1 MFAKSWLVES
11 MSVKRKS
18 WSFHSKQETIRGF
31 FTPSRRCDLQ
41 IERWACE
48 RSVHVPLYQWAFRGT
63 DTNPPA
69 DCQFLCHKQF
79 IWSFPRRSQIA
90 WSVETCWKPHHW
102 HLTLAPSSEAEVQ
115 CQLQLQ
121 QLETCDLCLCWTWFA
136 PWSKFRRSLESKCGT
151 SMNFHELPACFKFHQ
166 RHESQT
172 SWITQSS
179 PLSSRC
185 LQRNATLKDPWS
197 SIRSYWLV
205 WLELF
210 AWSICCSVTSSVI
223 RVEPGRSMKIN
234 GPAFSRTQWW
244 HGDIKSLGTATSGC
258 FEVKHGKTNQHEL
271 RNRPFQ
277 CSKTIQFVSKD
288 LHKNS
293 EWRSRSFYRMTKAPK
308 KVPFSFEKTEMA
320 HFSW

>member
-102 HLTLAPSSEAEVQ
+102 HLTLDTWHTSIAPSSEAEVQ

-151 SMNFHELPACFKFHQ
+151 SMNFHFPACFKFHQ
-166 RHESQT
+166 RREKDIMNHSIIPTFESLPT
-172 SWITQSS
+172 TQRNVVVREVPSGPTDWYDLNFLPDRSVVQSHPQWFESS
-179 PLSSRC
+179 LVDQWKSMAQHSTDLSSV
-185 LQRNATLKDPWS
+185 QRLLNLYQRISTKIMNEDQDP
-197 SIRSYWLV
+197 SIEWRITYHH
-205 WLELF
+205 
-210 AWSICCSVTSSVI
+210 
-223 RVEPGRSMKIN
+223 RVEKHPRKFPFPLRRRRWPI
-234 GPAFSRTQWW
+234 F
-244 HGDIKSLGTATSGC
+244 LG
-258 FEVKHGKTNQHEL
+258 
-271 RNRPFQ
+271 
-277 CSKTIQFVSKD
+277 
-288 LHKNS
+288 KNTTT
-293 EWRSRSFYRMTKAPK
+293 FN
-308 KVPFSFEKTEMA
+308 
-320 HFSW
+320 